1 MSSKTCLITKYKKMN
16 IHVYIKEKNIYPGH
30 KQNSVSSFGP
40 LSCPCPTVIMSSG
53 GDNTHRLAVNSHLV
67 EKKSKNKENLPSVKS
82 LPLLSAPLTVGGHVF
97 MLIVAL
103 VVAIHPPVV
112 VVTRSLSASKI

>member
-1 MSSKTCLITKYKKMN
+1 
-16 IHVYIKEKNIYPGH
+16 
-30 KQNSVSSFGP
+30 
-40 LSCPCPTVIMSSG
+40 MSSG

-82 LPLLSAPLTVGGHVF
+82 LPLLSAPLAVGGHVF
-97 MLIVAL
+97 MLIIAL